1 MQGVLIMN
9 TLKVL
14 IVDDE
19 QPAREELKFL
29 LADNEKVEVVADVDN
44 LEDAIFALSGKHF
57 DLIFLDIQINNQ
69 NGMALAE
76 KIKGKDI
83 GVIFAT
89 AYDEYAVEAFSLNA
103 IDYLLKPFSKERV
116 NQGIEKAYKKLGA
129 KVEKRITSFRKLTFW
144 NEEKMVVVAPEEI
157 VYLTVDER
165 KVIVETTKGRLT
177 DTGPLQ
183 STLDRLDPNLF
194 IRTHRS
200 FVVNIEKIEE
210 IIPWFNNTYILKMFG
225 LKNTEIPVS
234 RGYLQEF
241 KKQIGLL

>member
-1 MQGVLIMN
+1 MT

-29 LADNEKVEVVADVDN
+29 LSDNEHVDIVADVDN
-44 LEDAIFALSGKHF
+44 LEDALHTLADQSV

-69 NGMALAE
+69 NGMTLAE
-76 KIKGKDI
+76 RIKGKEI

-89 AYDEYAVEAFSLNA
+89 AYDEYAVKAFSLDA

-116 NQGIEKAYKKLGA
+116 DRSVEKAYKQKLA
-129 KVEKRITSFRKLTFW
+129 PKVEKKQIGFRKLTFW
-144 NEEKMVVVAPEEI
+144 HEEKMVVVAPEEI
-157 VYLTVDER
+157 LYLTVDDR
-165 KVIVETTKGRLT
+165 KVIVETTKGKLT
-177 DTGPLQ
+177 DAGPLQ
-183 STLDRLDPNLF
+183 STLEKLDPNVF

-210 IIPWFNNTYILKMFG
+210 IVPWFNNTYILRIIG
-225 LKNTEIPVS
+225 LKNVEIPVS
-234 RGYLQEF
+234 RSYLQEF
-241 KKQIGLL
+241 KKQIGIS

>member
-1 MQGVLIMN
+1 MT

-19 QPAREELKFL
+19 QPAREELKYL
-29 LADNEKVEVVADVDN
+29 LSDIESVDIVADVNN
-44 LEDAIFALSGKHF
+44 LEDAIFALSEQKI
-57 DLIFLDIQINNQ
+57 DLIFLDIQINDQ
-69 NGMALAE
+69 NGMTLAE

-116 NQGIEKAYKKLGA
+116 NESIKKAFKKLGV
-129 KVEKRITSFRKLTFW
+129 KVKKRQSNFRKLTFW
-144 NEEKMVVVAPEEI
+144 NEEKMIVVAPEEI
-157 VYLTVDER
+157 IYLTVDER
-165 KVIVETTKGRLT
+165 KVVVETTKGRLT

-183 STLDRLDPNLF
+183 STLDKLDQDLF

-225 LKNTEIPVS
+225 LKNIEIPVS

-241 KKQIGLL
+241 KKQIGLY